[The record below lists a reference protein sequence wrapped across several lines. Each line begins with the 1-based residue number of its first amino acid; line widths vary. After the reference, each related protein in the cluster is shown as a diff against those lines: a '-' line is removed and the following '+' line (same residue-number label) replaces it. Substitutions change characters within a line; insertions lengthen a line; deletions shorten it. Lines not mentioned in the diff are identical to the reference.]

1 MKDIIPDYLKVP
13 SNTGYKYGELRYVN
27 GKFVLTGEPVMLE
40 FAKRVFPGALVV
52 RGKSLTFSRSFREFS
67 DLNWLMMRFPLDVKC
82 DIQLALTRLGA
93 VEKWKNRESGEDLN
107 PTTPPSEFIGKLYC
121 YQEEAVTFLT
131 KNRRALLGD
140 SMGLG
145 KTWSVLGAVAQ
156 ARRYPVLVVCQTQIQ
171 LQWQRSIGAL
181 FDKECE
187 YEKRLDDTSLDIA
200 EKRGCELAPI
210 LKGQTPYDISNT
222 PFTIIHYGLLSWWK
236 KSLIKRGYP
245 VLIFDEVQELRHTGT
260 LKYSSASVL
269 SSNAEYVFAA
279 SGTPVYG
286 YGSEIWSVMNAID
299 YHCLGGNEAFTRE
312 WCAGYGTKIVS
323 DPKALNGYLVRE
335 GLLLRRRYTDVALQL
350 PRVVR
355 MVQDLQQDDNIYNEL
370 IKSAKKKAEIWNTAS
385 FTQKGKLSREIE
397 GETRQAAGIAKATYV
412 ADFIASLIDA
422 GEKPLIYAWH
432 HAVHDILLECLGIY
446 KIPSVTGRQTQKAKD
461 DSIKRFI
468 RGNSDALILSLRS
481 ASGLDGLQVRA
492 TCCVFAELDY
502 SPAVHSQAETRIA
515 RLGVSDDIEE
525 VPSYY
530 CVSRSGFDE
539 IMLDILGVKT
549 GQFTGIMGDEPED
562 YEEKKAAEERA
573 ASRIKMLV
581 ARLNQTKN

>member
-1 MKDIIPDYLKVP
+1 MKDRVPDYLKKP
-13 SNTGYKYGELRYVN
+13 SNTGYRYGELRYVK
-27 GKFVLTGEPVMLE
+27 GKFVLTGDPVMLE
-40 FAKRVFPGALVV
+40 FAKRVFPGANVGRKVLHF
-52 RGKSLTFSRSFREFS
+52 GGSFREFS
-67 DLNWLMMRFPLDVKC
+67 DLNWLMMRFPLD
-82 DIQLALTRLGA
+82 IQCETQLSLARLGA
-93 VEKWKNRESGEDLN
+93 VEKWKNRESGDDLL
-107 PTTPPSEFIGKLYC
+107 PTTPPSEFIGKLFS

-131 KNRRALLGD
+131 KNRRTLLGD

-156 ARRYPVLVVCQTQIQ
+156 AGRYPVLVVCQTQIQ

-187 YEKRLDDTSLDIA
+187 YEKRLDDTDVDIA
-200 EKRGCELAPI
+200 EKRGHELAPI
-210 LKGQTPYDISNT
+210 LKGQTPYDIPNT

-236 KSLIKRGYP
+236 KSLMKRGYP
-245 VLIFDEVQELRHTGT
+245 VVVFDEVQELRHTGT
-260 LKYSSASVL
+260 LKYSAASFL

-286 YGSEIWSVMNAID
+286 YGAEIWSVMNAID
-299 YHCLGGNEAFTRE
+299 YHCLGGHEAFTRE
-312 WCAGYGTKIVS
+312 WCSGYGTKIVS

-335 GLLLRRRYTDVALQL
+335 GLLLRRRYSDVQMKL
-350 PRVVR
+350 PKVVR
-355 MVQDLQQDDNIYNEL
+355 HVQDLQQDDNLYNEL
-370 IKSAKKKAEIWNTAS
+370 IESAKQKAEIWNAAS
-385 FTQKGKLSREIE
+385 FTQKGKLAREIE
-397 GETRQAAGIAKATYV
+397 GETRQAAGIAKARYV
-412 ADFIASLIDA
+412 ADFIASLIEA

-432 HAVHDILLECLGIY
+432 HVVHDILSECLARY
-446 KIPSVTGRQTQKAKD
+446 KIPSVTGRQTQKEKD
-461 DSIKRFI
+461 EAIKKFM

-492 TCCVFAELDY
+492 TCCVFAELDF

-515 RLGVSDDIEE
+515 RIGVSEDIKE

-549 GQFTGIMGDEPED
+549 GQFVGIMGDEPED
-562 YEEKKAAEERA
+562 CAEKKAAEERA

-581 ARLNQTKN
+581 ERLRRT

>member
-1 MKDIIPDYLKVP
+1 M
-13 SNTGYKYGELRYVN
+13 
-27 GKFVLTGEPVMLE
+27 
-40 FAKRVFPGALVV
+40 
-52 RGKSLTFSRSFREFS
+52 
-67 DLNWLMMRFPLDVKC
+67 
-82 DIQLALTRLGA
+82 
-93 VEKWKNRESGEDLN
+93 
-107 PTTPPSEFIGKLYC
+107 
-121 YQEEAVTFLT
+121 
-131 KNRRALLGD
+131 
-140 SMGLG
+140 
-145 KTWSVLGAVAQ
+145 
-156 ARRYPVLVVCQTQIQ
+156 
-171 LQWQRSIGAL
+171 
-181 FDKECE
+181 
-187 YEKRLDDTSLDIA
+187 
-200 EKRGCELAPI
+200 
-210 LKGQTPYDISNT
+210 
-222 PFTIIHYGLLSWWK
+222 
-236 KSLIKRGYP
+236 IKRGYP

-412 ADFIASLIDA
+412 ADFIASLIEA